1 MSWKQWALVPVQ
13 RSMKPA
19 LFALLLTM
27 ISATAAA
34 TVDERFQFL
43 YLATIEGA
51 LVDGLT
57 NEETDRILMRDGG
70 KGAYQ
75 HFIYACPICM
85 PVLNGLM
92 AYRARPGIFG
102 YKKPPVMGTGL
113 PEDLRKQLAGDDLAI
128 RLKAVNALLARWV
141 ERRLQ
146 MLNLTPKQRT
156 IWDKR
161 FEDGRQE
168 GMKMLENFRQQ
179 GSLKVFAPG
188 FADFKECAVCNAAT
202 KRTFMG
208 PK

>member
-1 MSWKQWALVPVQ
+1 
-13 RSMKPA
+13 MKTA
-19 LFALLLTM
+19 MLALLLATV
-27 ISATAAA
+27 SASAIA

-57 NEETDRILMRDGG
+57 NEETDRILMREGG

-85 PVLNGLM
+85 PVLNGLV
-92 AYRARPGIFG
+92 AYRARPEIFG
-102 YKKPPVMGTGL
+102 YKKAPMMGSGL
-113 PEDLRKQLAGDDLAI
+113 PENLRKQLASDDLAI

-141 ERRLQ
+141 DRRLQ
-146 MLNLTPKQRT
+146 MLSLTPEQRT
-156 IWDKR
+156 IWEKR

-168 GMKMLENFRQQ
+168 GMKMLESFRQQ
-179 GSLKVFAPG
+179 GSLKTFAPG

>member
-1 MSWKQWALVPVQ
+1 
-13 RSMKPA
+13 MKA
-19 LFALLLTM
+19 TLFSLL
-27 ISATAAA
+27 IAIAGASAAEA
-34 TVDERFQFL
+34 VDERFQFL
-43 YLATIEGA
+43 YFATIEGA
-51 LVDGLT
+51 HADGLT
-57 NEETDRILMRDGG
+57 NEETDRVLMREGG
-70 KGAYQ
+70 KGAYA

-85 PVLNGLM
+85 PVINGLL
-92 AYRARPGIFG
+92 AYRARPEIFG
-102 YKKPPVMGTGL
+102 YKKPPVMGGAL
-113 PEDLRKQLAGDDLAI
+113 PEDLRKQLASDDLAT

-141 ERRLQ
+141 DRRLQ
-146 MLNLTPKQRT
+146 MLNLTPEQRLA
-156 IWDKR
+156 WDKR

>member
-1 MSWKQWALVPVQ
+1 MKTAL
-13 RSMKPA
+13 
-19 LFALLLTM
+19 LALLLATV
-27 ISATAAA
+27 SASAAA

-57 NEETDRILMRDGG
+57 NEEADRILMRDGG

-85 PVLNGLM
+85 PVLNGLL
-92 AYRARPGIFG
+92 AYRARPELFG

-113 PEDLRKQLAGDDLAI
+113 PEELRKQLASDDLAI

-141 ERRLQ
+141 DRRLE
-146 MLNLTPKQRT
+146 MLSLTPEQRT

-168 GMKMLENFRQQ
+168 GMKMLESLRQQ
-179 GSLKVFAPG
+179 GSLKTFAPG